1 MRLYLSAKTKTG
13 YTPDWIRIKYSDD
26 NTNEKVELT
35 MDIQGEIEYNPETLN
50 VRVKGELVPGLYYTD
65 TNETLSSA
73 VKRTLEEK
81 TPLKTLTYHLQEL
94 PARTNPERDERGHV
108 VSIPILVLL
117 PDYQKFN
124 DDWSTFTPN
133 MDLAFD
139 HAEMVNL
146 AYKVLKNNWD
156 KHPLPLLLAGEKT
169 TLEEAKDILV
179 HFQPYYSK
187 VLPSNLRQM
196 TFVDKFLQ
204 ETDESEKNEQ
214 KGRPKKLYRVKTEQ
228 INPLYT

>member
-1 MRLYLSAKTKTG
+1 MELTQTQNLAVDLLLLAFDRENHTIKL
-13 YTPDWIRIKYSDD
+13 YTPKREVEPAIGVRALPGVLVKY
-26 NTNEKVELT
+26 
-35 MDIQGEIEYNPETLN
+35 GEH
-50 VRVKGELVPGLYYTD
+50 
-65 TNETLSSA
+65 LSSA

-81 TPLKTLTYHLQEL
+81 TPLKTLTDHLQEL
-94 PARTNPERDERGHV
+94 PARTNPERDKRGHV

-117 PDYQKFN
+117 PDYQNFN

>member
-1 MRLYLSAKTKTG
+1 MGFDMELTQTQNLAVDLLLLAFDHENHTIKL
-13 YTPDWIRIKYSDD
+13 YTPKREVEPAVGVRALPGVLVKY
-26 NTNEKVELT
+26 
-35 MDIQGEIEYNPETLN
+35 GEH
-50 VRVKGELVPGLYYTD
+50 
-65 TNETLSSA
+65 LSSA
-73 VKRTLEEK
+73 VKRTLDEK

-117 PDYQKFN
+117 PDYQNFN

-204 ETDESEKNEQ
+204 ETDESEKSDQ

-228 INPLYT
+228 IHSLYT

>member
-1 MRLYLSAKTKTG
+1 MQLTQTQNLAVDILLLAYDRKNHNIKI
-13 YTPDWIRIKYSDD
+13 YTPKRD
-26 NTNEKVELT
+26 VEPSIGVRALPGVLVKS
-35 MDIQGEIEYNPETLN
+35 GEH
-50 VRVKGELVPGLYYTD
+50 
-65 TNETLSSA
+65 LSSA
-73 VKRTLEEK
+73 VKRTLDEK
-81 TPLKTLTYHLQEL
+81 TPLETLTYRLQEL
-94 PARTNPERDERGHV
+94 PARTNPERDDRGHV

-117 PDYQKFN
+117 PDYQNFN
-124 DDWSTFTPN
+124 DDWLTFTPN

-139 HAEMVNL
+139 HTEMVNL

-179 HFQPYYSK
+179 HFQPYYEK

-204 ETDESEKNEQ
+204 ETDESEKSDQ
-214 KGRPKKLYRVKTEQ
+214 KGRPKKLYCVKTEK

>member
-1 MRLYLSAKTKTG
+1 MQLTQTQNLAVDLLLLAYDRKNHNIKI
-13 YTPDWIRIKYSDD
+13 YTPKRD
-26 NTNEKVELT
+26 VEPSIGVRALPGVLVKS
-35 MDIQGEIEYNPETLN
+35 GEH
-50 VRVKGELVPGLYYTD
+50 
-65 TNETLSSA
+65 LSSP
-73 VKRTLEEK
+73 VKRTLDEK
-81 TPLKTLTYHLQEL
+81 TPLETLTYRLQEL
-94 PARTNPERDERGHV
+94 PARTNPERDDRGHV

-117 PDYQKFN
+117 PDYQNFN
-124 DDWSTFTPN
+124 DDWLTFTPN

-139 HAEMVNL
+139 HTEMVNL

-179 HFQPYYSK
+179 HFQPYYEK

-204 ETDESEKNEQ
+204 ETDESEKSDQ
-214 KGRPKKLYRVKTEQ
+214 KGRPKKLYCVKTEK

>member
-1 MRLYLSAKTKTG
+1 MELTQTQNLAVDLLLLAFDRENHTIKL
-13 YTPDWIRIKYSDD
+13 YTPKREVEPAIGVRALPGVLVKY
-26 NTNEKVELT
+26 
-35 MDIQGEIEYNPETLN
+35 GEH
-50 VRVKGELVPGLYYTD
+50 
-65 TNETLSSA
+65 LSSA

-94 PARTNPERDERGHV
+94 PARTNPERDKRGHV

-117 PDYQKFN
+117 PDYQNFN

-146 AYKVLKNNWD
+146 AYKVLKNSWD

>member
-1 MRLYLSAKTKTG
+1 MKMTLTQTQNLAVDLLLLAFDRETHTIKI
-13 YTPDWIRIKYSDD
+13 YTPKR
-26 NTNEKVELT
+26 EVEPSIGVRALPGVLVKN
-35 MDIQGEIEYNPETLN
+35 GEH
-50 VRVKGELVPGLYYTD
+50 
-65 TNETLSSA
+65 LSSA
-73 VKRTLEEK
+73 VKRTIDDK
-81 TPLKTLTYHLQEL
+81 TPLEKLTYHLQEL

-117 PDYQKFN
+117 PNYKNFDT
-124 DDWSTFTPN
+124 DWLKFTPN

-139 HAEMVNL
+139 HTEMVNL
-146 AYKVLKNNWD
+146 AYQVLTNNWD

-169 TLEEAKDILV
+169 TLEEAKDLLV
-179 HFQPYYSK
+179 HFQPYYEK

>member
-1 MRLYLSAKTKTG
+1 MELTQTQNLAVDLLLLAFDRENYTIKL
-13 YTPDWIRIKYSDD
+13 YTPKREVEPAIGVRALPGVLVKY
-26 NTNEKVELT
+26 
-35 MDIQGEIEYNPETLN
+35 GEH
-50 VRVKGELVPGLYYTD
+50 
-65 TNETLSSA
+65 LSSA

-94 PARTNPERDERGHV
+94 PARTNPERDKRGHV

-117 PDYQKFN
+117 PDYQNFN

>member
-1 MRLYLSAKTKTG
+1 MELTQTQNLAVDLLLLAFDRENHTIKL
-13 YTPDWIRIKYSDD
+13 YTPKREVEPAVGVRALPGVLVKY
-26 NTNEKVELT
+26 
-35 MDIQGEIEYNPETLN
+35 GEN
-50 VRVKGELVPGLYYTD
+50 
-65 TNETLSSA
+65 LSSA
-73 VKRTLEEK
+73 VKRTLDEK

-117 PDYQKFN
+117 PDYQNFN

-133 MDLAFD
+133 MNLAFD

>member
-1 MRLYLSAKTKTG
+1 MELTQTQNLAVDLLLLAFDRENHTIKL
-13 YTPDWIRIKYSDD
+13 YTPKREVEPAVGVRALPGVLVKY
-26 NTNEKVELT
+26 
-35 MDIQGEIEYNPETLN
+35 GEH
-50 VRVKGELVPGLYYTD
+50 
-65 TNETLSSA
+65 LSSA
-73 VKRTLEEK
+73 VKRTLDEK

-117 PDYQKFN
+117 PDYQNFN

-133 MDLAFD
+133 MNLAFD

-156 KHPLPLLLAGEKT
+156 KHPLPLLLAGKKT